1 MRKSS
6 YLPLFVGSAFVIG
19 ACSSAGSDLPDLGAV
34 GSGGTTETSEAG
46 SVRLSGAAA
55 VVDQDLADVADVR
68 DDRILF
74 PASAFQRLAVYK
86 GGDILLSDRQAPGTS
101 GKNPNGFLRKVRS
114 VESSSEGTVVMTDS
128 AALQEAVDELT
139 VHTAFDLPE
148 LGLDGPVGTRAM
160 TGLRPQNEGSGA
172 GRTFDYGGTKLFELK
187 DTAKAS
193 DGSDVPYSI
202 HATIETGKLS
212 YKPTFNADMS
222 LGLGKVGSFSLRA
235 NGDIQ
240 AALVLAAGLTI
251 DDPGKA
257 LAGPLKKT
265 YTQPLADYDVPI
277 DSVRIGR
284 FKMPATVHFHATLT
298 CDLDFTAPVEAK
310 IGGTASGNV
319 DVNVGYANGKL
330 SSTVTKSV
338 SAKLDGPTYTK
349 EGFVRA
355 YCSVEPAFRVDF
367 FSKQTVGL
375 TASAYE
381 GAGGSL
387 TCGGQGSDGKSKIL
401 VSGDAE
407 AGVSV
412 RANAVLDLFG
422 YHFDKECLLFDQ
434 NELVRY
440 DTTYPYPDEGS
451 CKVSGPYPLP
461 PKPPVQPDAC
471 FGAAIE
477 ENGGSNDGDGS
488 SGNGSDGSGNNGG
501 NDGNGNG
508 GDGNGSGGNGNG
520 GNGSGGDGGAGI
532 IQGTCTH
539 DVCTAGER
547 LGQQC
552 DECTMKVCAADPYC
566 CDTFWGL
573 SCFDSVEKYCGKTCG
588 N

>member
-34 GSGGTTETSEAG
+34 GSGGATETSEAG
-46 SVRLSGAAA
+46 SVRLSGSAAI
-55 VVDQDLADVADVR
+55 VDQDLADVADVR

-74 PASAFQRLAVYK
+74 PASAFQRLAAYRS
-86 GGDILLSDRQAPGTS
+86 GDILISDRQTLGTS

-114 VESSSEGTVVMTDS
+114 VASTSEGTTVMTDS
-128 AALQEAVDELT
+128 AALQEAVDELN

-148 LGLDGPVGTRAM
+148 LGLDGPVGTRAV
-160 TGLRPQNEGSGA
+160 TGLRPQGEGGGA
-172 GRTFDYGGTKLFELK
+172 GRTFDYSGTKLFEVK
-187 DTAKAS
+187 DTAKAR

-202 HATIETGKLS
+202 YATIETGKLS

-222 LGLGKVGSFSLRA
+222 IGLGKVGSFSLRA

-240 AALVLAAGLTI
+240 AALVLAAGLKT
-251 DDPGKA
+251 DDAGKD
-257 LAGPLKKT
+257 LAQPLKKT
-265 YTQPLADYDVPI
+265 YSQPLADYDVPI

-310 IGGTASGNV
+310 IGGTASGSV

-387 TCGGQGSDGKSKIL
+387 TCGGQGSDGKSKVL

-407 AGVSV
+407 AGLSV

-422 YHFDKECLLFDQ
+422 YHFDKECLLFDR

-461 PKPPVQPDAC
+461 ARPPVQPDAC
-471 FGAAIE
+471 FSAAIE
-477 ENGGSNDGDGS
+477 ENGGSNDGNGSGQGNDG
-488 SGNGSDGSGNNGG
+488 SGNGSGDNGNG
-501 NDGNGNG
+501 GNG
-508 GDGNGSGGNGNG
+508 GDGNGNGA
-520 GNGSGGDGGAGI
+520 DGGPGI

-539 DVCTAGER
+539 DVCTAGDK

-552 DECTMKVCAADPYC
+552 DDCTMKVCAADPYC

-588 N
+588 D